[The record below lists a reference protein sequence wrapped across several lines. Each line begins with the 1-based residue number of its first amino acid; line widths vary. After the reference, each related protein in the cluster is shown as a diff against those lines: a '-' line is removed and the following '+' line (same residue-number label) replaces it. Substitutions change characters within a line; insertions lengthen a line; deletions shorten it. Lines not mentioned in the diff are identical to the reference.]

1 MSEEYSRLSSIIRN
15 IVSKNSF
22 SEADA
27 ERAAE
32 DIKLYYDAGNLN
44 LYSETYR
51 WLSDSN
57 TNEEDFE
64 YLVSRLDLVEKYFS
78 LEDSEKKEKFIKL
91 KDYIILEALRASDF
105 SDIRRIA
112 DIAKQQVIE
121 VKKIQEEF
129 EESRKA
135 SHTQSITVLSIFTG
149 IAMAFFGGFSLLGS
163 AFERLGQ
170 SGVVFSELVMLI
182 LIVGL
187 ILFNTVYLLLYC
199 ASKINKNVL
208 VSSKHLNCDKCAY
221 KPPCKE
227 NFWKRKFNFIWRY
240 PLASGINIVMIL
252 IIVVLLICRI
262 YNVI

>member
-91 KDYIILEALRASDF
+91 KDYIILEA
-105 SDIRRIA
+105 
-112 DIAKQQVIE
+112 Q
-121 VKKIQEEF
+121 
-129 EESRKA
+129 
-135 SHTQSITVLSIFTG
+135 
-149 IAMAFFGGFSLLGS
+149 
-163 AFERLGQ
+163 
-170 SGVVFSELVMLI
+170 
-182 LIVGL
+182 
-187 ILFNTVYLLLYC
+187 
-199 ASKINKNVL
+199 
-208 VSSKHLNCDKCAY
+208 
-221 KPPCKE
+221 
-227 NFWKRKFNFIWRY
+227 
-240 PLASGINIVMIL
+240 
-252 IIVVLLICRI
+252 
-262 YNVI
+262 